1 LPVAVEVVALTQEA
15 AQGAEAEVV
24 VLEHYLRS
32 LYLRQAIL

>member
-1 LPVAVEVVALTQEA
+1 LPVAVEVAALTQGAE
-15 AQGAEAEVV
+15 QGAEAEAV